1 MNIKKLTKLINEKL
15 IKKGDEVTNLIITL
29 KENEVKD
36 LLEEAKND

>member
-1 MNIKKLTKLINEKL
+1 MDIKKLTKLINEKL